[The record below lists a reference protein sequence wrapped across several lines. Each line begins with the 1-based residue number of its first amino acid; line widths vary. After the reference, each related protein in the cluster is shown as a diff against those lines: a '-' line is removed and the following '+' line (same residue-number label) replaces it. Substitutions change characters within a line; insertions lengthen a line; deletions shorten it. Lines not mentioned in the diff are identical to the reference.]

1 LRICLVYDCLYPYTV
16 GGAERWYRNLG
27 ERLAGAGHEV
37 TYLTLRQWDD
47 DDAPVIP
54 GVNVVVVGPRF
65 QLYTESGRRRIW
77 PPLRFGV
84 GVFRYLLRHR
94 RRFDVVHTAATPF
107 FGLIAIG
114 LLRRS
119 GRYRLVVDWHEV
131 WTRAYWQEYLGRVGG
146 WVGWRIQRWCARIP
160 HRAFCFSR
168 LHARRLREEGYSAE
182 PTVLEGEY
190 AGPVDLAQ
198 RDPTDPVVVYAGR
211 HIPEKRVPEL
221 VRAFRVVRDRTAELR
236 CVIFGDGPDRPEVL
250 RLIDE
255 LDLSQAVEAPGF
267 VDGDEVDQALRKA
280 TCLALPSRREGYGLV
295 VVEASARGTPSV
307 VVVDEDNAAVELVED
322 GVNGVI
328 APSAGPDDLAAAI
341 LRVHDAGAEM
351 RASTAEWFARNERRL
366 SLESSLETV
375 VETYGRG

>member
-1 LRICLVYDCLYPYTV
+1 
-16 GGAERWYRNLG
+16 
-27 ERLAGAGHEV
+27 
-37 TYLTLRQWDD
+37 
-47 DDAPVIP
+47 
-54 GVNVVVVGPRF
+54 
-65 QLYTESGRRRIW
+65 
-77 PPLRFGV
+77 
-84 GVFRYLLRHR
+84 
-94 RRFDVVHTAATPF
+94 
-107 FGLIAIG
+107 
-114 LLRRS
+114 
-119 GRYRLVVDWHEV
+119 
-131 WTRAYWQEYLGRVGG
+131 
-146 WVGWRIQRWCARIP
+146 
-160 HRAFCFSR
+160 
-168 LHARRLREEGYSAE
+168 
-182 PTVLEGEY
+182 VLEGEY